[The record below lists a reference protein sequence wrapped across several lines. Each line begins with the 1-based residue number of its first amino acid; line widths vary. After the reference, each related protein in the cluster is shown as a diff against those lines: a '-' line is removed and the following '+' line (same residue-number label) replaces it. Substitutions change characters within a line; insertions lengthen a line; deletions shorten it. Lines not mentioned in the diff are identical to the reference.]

1 MSERDSRKILVCVRQ
16 VPDAAGTFRP
26 DGSGRSLDETG
37 LVYRINEYDLFA
49 VEEAV
54 RWKERFGAGKITAL
68 SVGPERAGSVIRRA
82 LEFGIDHGVHILTR
96 EEEPPDALTTASL
109 IAEYAR
115 GQGFLL
121 MLFGVMSEDL
131 QRCQTGPMTA
141 ALLGMAHASAVIST
155 ECPEGAG
162 SVRVEQEMETGRRE
176 ILELPLP
183 ALLAVQPG
191 INLPRYPSLS
201 HKLRARKQ
209 ELELIPCEALRPET
223 GRVRRIRLVSP
234 PPVRSG
240 LFLTGTPEEKAEK
253 LVQVIHEKT
262 GLL

>member
-1 MSERDSRKILVCVRQ
+1 MSDGDSRKILVCVRQ
-16 VPDAAGTFRP
+16 VPDAGGTFRP
-26 DGSGRSLDETG
+26 DDTGSNLDETG

-54 RWKERFGAGKITAL
+54 RWKERAWAERITAL
-68 SVGPERAGSVIRRA
+68 SVGPERAGSVVRRA
-82 LEFGIDHGVHILTR
+82 MEFGVDHGVHILTR

-109 IAEYAR
+109 IAEYAS

-141 ALLGMAHASAVIST
+141 ALLGIPHASAVISA
-155 ECPEGAG
+155 ECPERAA
-162 SVRVEQEMETGRRE
+162 SVRVEQEREAGRRE
-176 ILELPLP
+176 ILEIPLP

-209 ELELIPCEALRPET
+209 ALERISCETLRPEA
-223 GRVRRIRLVSP
+223 GRVRRVRLVPP